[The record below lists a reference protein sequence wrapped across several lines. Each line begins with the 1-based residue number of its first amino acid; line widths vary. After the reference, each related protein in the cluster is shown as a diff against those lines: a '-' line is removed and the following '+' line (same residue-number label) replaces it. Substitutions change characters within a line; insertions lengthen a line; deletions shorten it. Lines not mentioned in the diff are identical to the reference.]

1 MRENGQRLLIRDM
14 DEAIK
19 YGQMEVFMRVTGKL
33 IRQMVEVD

>member
-1 MRENGQRLLIRDM
+1 MRENGQQLQIKDT

-19 YGQMEVFMRVTGKL
+19 YGQMEVYMRVTGKL